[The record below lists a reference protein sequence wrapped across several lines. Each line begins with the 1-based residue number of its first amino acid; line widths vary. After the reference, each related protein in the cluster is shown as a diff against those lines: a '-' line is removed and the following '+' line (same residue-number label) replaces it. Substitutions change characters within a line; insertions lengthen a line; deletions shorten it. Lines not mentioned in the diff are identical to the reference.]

1 MIALVLGSIVFNVW
15 LGGTTIKLRA
25 LYIVIESVIALL
37 AVWLIGRRLPKG
49 AKAGK

>member
-15 LGGTTIKLRA
+15 LGETTIKLRA

-37 AVWLIGRRLPKG
+37 AVWLIGRRLPKV
-49 AKAGK
+49 AKASK